1 MGVLTQI
8 GILAKLELCNI
19 FGLNVLRFSRDGK
32 VKRRAGAMLALVAV
46 LSVLLVFYMGGLS
59 YGLVRLGL
67 EAVIPVYLIAVASLI
82 IFFFGLLKAGSVI
95 YRRDGYE
102 SLCSLPLSQ
111 TAVIWDRFVRMY
123 V

>member
-8 GILAKLELCNI
+8 RILAKLELCNI

-102 SLCSLPLSQ
+102 SLCYQ
-111 TAVIWDRFVRMY
+111 IGRAHV
-123 V
+123 